1 MQVED
6 NRKLLSITSMLGAKK
21 EDFYQRI
28 EEDIVFWKSSGS
40 ELTVLRL
47 IDTYRKEKFS
57 LEQIFV
63 NSSSARNMS

>member
-1 MQVED
+1 
-6 NRKLLSITSMLGAKK
+6 MLGAKK

-63 NSSSARNMS
+63 NSSSARNMSWNVNK